1 MIGLS
6 ILIGAYWIADAI
18 LFIHGYKSFWWCAN
32 TDQEKAV
39 RKAMFEVK
47 GIEWDDK
54 Q

>member
-1 MIGLS
+1 MIGFS

-39 RKAMFEVK
+39 RKAMFEAK
-47 GIEWDDK
+47 GIEWDGK